1 MTIKNE
7 GFEDS
12 IKLKAAIDRSKLG
25 KRFRKELGKI
35 ESEILALSR
44 EQLLQF
50 EQDGTMMIQ
59 GNEIVRDEITV
70 CKSKRKKE
78 RRMKE
83 TKYLFFLDFK

>member
-12 IKLKAAIDRSKLG
+12 IKLKPTIDRSKLG

-35 ESEILALSR
+35 EADILALSR

-50 EQDGTMMIQ
+50 DKDGKMTIQ
-59 GNEIVRDEITV
+59 GNEIVRDEVTV
-70 CKSKRKKE
+70 CRNLKKE
-78 RRMKE
+78 RKPVVG
-83 TKYLFFLDFK
+83 FS